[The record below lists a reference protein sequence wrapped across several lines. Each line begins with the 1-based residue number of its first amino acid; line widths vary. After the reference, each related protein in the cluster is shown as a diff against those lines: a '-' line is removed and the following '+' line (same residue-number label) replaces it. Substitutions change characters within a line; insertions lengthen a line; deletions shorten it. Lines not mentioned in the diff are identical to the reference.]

1 MKIRIDLPENT
12 SYVGGTVNGNDV
24 LFENIGGNTW
34 ETDVP
39 RAYDNQYTLDL
50 QLVDEAGNTS
60 SYTGTFEYEI
70 PIFIYDRTQEDV
82 DRVKELNGK
91 YLDGTITER
100 EKAEWHGHMKGA
112 LNAWDLRR
120 IERNTELIGEYV
132 AVLVTTN
139 TEWDVCDLPRESDYK
154 RIRDNVERIREFG
167 DGMPFIPETPVQP
180 LNTYQ
185 KWNDIEKILHDIF
198 WLYIG
203 NYNNRAYCGEIS
215 CGEEIGV
222 I

>member
-1 MKIRIDLPENT
+1 MESTYYI
-12 SYVGGTVNGNDV
+12 GTG
-24 LFENIGGNTW
+24 
-34 ETDVP
+34 
-39 RAYDNQYTLDL
+39 
-50 QLVDEAGNTS
+50 
-60 SYTGTFEYEI
+60 EYET
-70 PIFIYDRTQEDV
+70 PIFVYDRTQEDV
-82 DRVKELNGK
+82 DRVRELNRK
-91 YLDGTITER
+91 YLEGTITEQ
-100 EKAEWHGHMKGA
+100 EKEEWTGHMKGA

-120 IERNTELIGEYV
+120 IERNTELIGGYV
-132 AVLVTTN
+132 TVPVTVKTG
-139 TEWDVCDLPRESDYK
+139 WGVCDLPRESDYK

-167 DGMPFIPETPVQP
+167 AGMPSIPETPVQP

-203 NYNNRAYCGEIS
+203 NYNNKDYCGEIS